1 MMDLVRA
8 GTYTPGQAFALTG
21 RSDGRLPFSD
31 EELVSLGY
39 TDPYYKYQEGQGY
52 NLWNPVTGS
61 WVSDTT
67 NVVDDTDPLAAFG
80 TINTSATQ
88 EEIVSLVDMIN
99 SGESSAADIA
109 ARYGLT
115 EAEVQ
120 AEYDRLMSQRG
131 MNAALSDYGTGTGWI
146 TQEEIVSLV
155 DLINSGETNVAA
167 VAARYGKTE
176 AEVQDEYDRLMAQRA
191 TNLAAAEGEDDGEVT
206 EVLDDIAAVTEDTS
220 TEDASEPGNRSGLI
234 RQYVTDTFGE
244 PPYTQA
250 QAIQYSQVA
259 IAQGV
264 SAAESAEALGL
275 DVATVEGFYRQASN
289 PRDVVDAQAQSE
301 AAAISEGDWSGMSE
315 AEIAQVLGRSNGG
328 RVGTRRFMTRMG
340 PVELADGGIADI
352 PADGQFMQE
361 MPPEVAMVQ
370 EALRVEEPPEVD
382 YDDLVSMTIEAI
394 KGGIEDADSVINM
407 FIEEYGVDAFRE
419 LREAVLQSIV
429 PNAQTEGMI
438 AGTSG
443 GMADEV
449 MGMIGE
455 DQQVA
460 VSPGEYIVAADVL
473 SGLGDGNSDAG
484 ADVMDE
490 VAANVRAARS
500 GGRQPAPINLSRV
513 MPT

>member
-1 MMDLVRA
+1 
-8 GTYTPGQAFALTG
+8 
-21 RSDGRLPFSD
+21 
-31 EELVSLGY
+31 
-39 TDPYYKYQEGQGY
+39 
-52 NLWNPVTGS
+52 
-61 WVSDTT
+61 
-67 NVVDDTDPLAAFG
+67 
-80 TINTSATQ
+80 
-88 EEIVSLVDMIN
+88 MIN
-99 SGESSAADIA
+99 RGEASAADIA

-146 TQEEIVSLV
+146 TEEEIVSLV

-167 VAARYGKTE
+167 VADRYGKTE

-191 TNLAAAEGEDDGEVT
+191 TNLAAAEAEAEAAAAAAAAAADDGGVT
-206 EVLDDIAAVTEDTS
+206 EVLDGIAAVTEDP
-220 TEDASEPGNRSGLI
+220 SEPGNRSGLI
-234 RQYVTDTFGE
+234 RQYITDTFGE

-289 PRDVVDAQAQSE
+289 PRDVVDAQAQAE
-301 AAAISEGDWSGMSE
+301 AAAISEGDFAGMSE
-315 AEIAQVLGRSNGG
+315 AEIAQVMGRSNGG

-370 EALRVEEPPEVD
+370 EALMVEEPPEVD
-382 YDDLVSMTIEAI
+382 YDDLVAMTVEAI
-394 KGGIEDADSVINM
+394 KGGIEDADSVIDM
-407 FIEEYGVDAFRE
+407 FIEEYGVEKFRQ
-419 LREAVLQSIV
+419 LRDAVLQGIV

-460 VSPGEYIVAADVL
+460 VSPGEYIIAADVV

-484 ADVMDE
+484 ADVLDE
-490 VAANVRAARS
+490 MMQGVRNARS
-500 GGRQPAPINLSRV
+500 GGRQPSPIDKSKV
-513 MPT
+513 MPA